1 MTDTAAPKKT
11 LATRWSAIAALFKRR
26 ETLAMLGLGFAS
38 GLPLLLILS
47 TLSVWLRQ
55 GGISRSD
62 IGLLAFALLAY
73 SLKPFWAPLVDRF
86 QLPVLHRMFG
96 QRRSWMLLAQCF
108 IAFAIGAMALGNP
121 QADVGHLA
129 IFAVVLAFSSA
140 TLDIAVDAWRVES
153 GSSVEQGALASA
165 TQIGYRIA
173 NLMAG
178 AMALYM
184 VEIFSHGAD
193 PHAEWPIVNTAW
205 QYAYWAM
212 AGLTLIGFA
221 AILFAP
227 EPASSLTR
235 KPLRGISALIEPLS
249 EFFTRERG
257 SWPIV
262 LAFIF
267 IAQISLYAM
276 GPMANPMYVD
286 TGYTPAEIAT
296 ATKVIGVIVTIVG
309 TIAGGLAV
317 ARYGVASM
325 LALAVASL
333 SLPTVALAWV
343 AISPHEFWRLAT
355 AIAFDNFANGF
366 GGTVFIAYLTAYTNP
381 AHAATQYAL
390 LAAWLQLPGR
400 FIGPFTGMMID
411 RLEPQFGAAG
421 ANAVFFTGTALIGVP
436 AILLAIWCAAL
447 LRKKEAATV
456 AAAPASA

>member
-1 MTDTAAPKKT
+1 MTDAPIKPARKT
-11 LATRWSAIAALFKRR
+11 MASRWKAIADLFKRR
-26 ETLAMLGLGFAS
+26 ETAAMLGLGFAS

-55 GGISRSD
+55 GGISRKD

-73 SLKPFWAPLVDRF
+73 SLKPLWAPLVDRVR
-86 QLPVLHRMFG
+86 LPILHALVG
-96 QRRSWMLLAQCF
+96 QRRSWMLLAQVF
-108 IAFAIGAMALGNP
+108 IAVAITVMAFGDP
-121 QADVGHLA
+121 KADVGHLA

-153 GSSVEQGALASA
+153 GKSAEQGALAAA

-178 AMALYM
+178 AMVLYL
-184 VEIFSHGAD
+184 VEIFSHGIEPAQNW
-193 PHAEWPIVNTAW
+193 AVVNQAW
-205 QYAYWAM
+205 RYGYGAM
-212 AGLTLIGFA
+212 ALLTLIGFA
-221 AILFAP
+221 AIFYAP
-227 EPASSLTR
+227 EPPASAKR
-235 KPLRGISALIEPLS
+235 PPMRGLSAIIEPIT
-249 EFFTRERG
+249 EFFTREK
-257 SWPIV
+257 WAAPIV
-262 LAFIF
+262 LTFIF
-267 IAQISLYAM
+267 IAQISLYLM

-296 ATKVIGVIVTIVG
+296 ATKVIGVIVTIGG
-309 TIAGGLAV
+309 TIAGGIAI

-343 AISPHEFWRLAT
+343 AVSPHEFWRLAV

-366 GGTVFIAYLTAYTNP
+366 GGTIFIAYLTAYTNP

-400 FIGPFTGMMID
+400 FIAPFSGMVID
-411 RLEPQFGAAG
+411 ALEPQLGAAG
-421 ANAVFFTGTALIGVP
+421 ANGAFFTGAALVGIP
-436 AILLAIWCAAL
+436 AIILAVWCAQL
-447 LRKKEAATV
+447 LRKKVAASEAAS
-456 AAAPASA
+456 PA

>member
-1 MTDTAAPKKT
+1 MTEAAAPPKP
-11 LATRWSAIAALFKRR
+11 ATRWSKIAALFQRR

-38 GLPLLLILS
+38 GLPLLLVLS

-55 GGISRSD
+55 GGVSRSD

-73 SLKPFWAPLVDRF
+73 TFKWIWAPLVDSIR
-86 QLPVLHRMFG
+86 LPVLHDWLG
-96 QRRSWMLLAQCF
+96 QRRSWMLVAQC
-108 IAFAIGAMALGNP
+108 AILFSIIMMASGNP
-121 QADVGHLA
+121 KADIGHLA

-140 TLDIAVDAWRVES
+140 TLDISIDAWRVES

-178 AMALYM
+178 AMALYL
-184 VEIFSHGAD
+184 VEIFSHGVEPAAD
-193 PHAEWPIVNTAW
+193 WSTVNGAW
-205 QYAYWAM
+205 QIAYAAM

-221 AILFAP
+221 AIFFAP
-227 EPASSLTR
+227 EPAATQR
-235 KPLRGISALIEPLS
+235 RAPLKGINALVGPIS
-249 EFFTRERG
+249 EFFTREK
-257 SWPIV
+257 WAAPVV
-262 LAFIF
+262 LGFIL
-267 IAQISLYAM
+267 ISQVSLYIM

-317 ARYGVASM
+317 ARWGVAST

-343 AISPHEFWRLAT
+343 AVSPHEFWRLAV

-381 AHAATQYAL
+381 AFAATQYAL
-390 LAAWLQLPGR
+390 LAAASQLPGR
-400 FIGPFTGMMID
+400 FTAPFSGFIVD
-411 RLEPQFGAAG
+411 SLEPHYGSAG
-421 ANAVFFTGTALIGVP
+421 ANGIFFTVAALIGVP
-436 AILLAIWCAAL
+436 AIIMAIVCAGI
-447 LRKKEAATV
+447 LRKKEAA
-456 AAAPASA
+456 AATAA